1 MLKVNISYFIVKA
14 TNSLYVQLWQ
24 FSFSL
29 YCRLLVMVVL
39 SVCTYLAV
47 NFIPH
52 GLVTV
57 ALMSVFGY
65 LLSLDLGGLGA
76 QILSMCCSGHPRL
89 SRNFVKDRDK
99 GFLWS
104 WGVREFLYHTLMLLV
119 IVAIAVVM
127 NKYVASDDD
136 QQLAEDL
143 ADYFAYAII
152 ALLVIEVL
160 LSEIQ
165 TVYILFGLWRN
176 KLYPSSVQRTTIF
189 TKGKSRLGILGY
201 VRRIIMDWGK
211 YDNVTTRLQKC

>member
-1 MLKVNISYFIVKA
+1 
-14 TNSLYVQLWQ
+14 
-24 FSFSL
+24 
-29 YCRLLVMVVL
+29 MVVL
-39 SVCTYLAV
+39 SVCSYLTV

-65 LLSLDLGGLGA
+65 FLSLDLGSLGA
-76 QILSMCCSGHPRL
+76 QILSMCCLAHPTL
-89 SRNFVKDRDK
+89 GKSFVKDQNK

-104 WGVREFLYHTLMLLV
+104 WGVREFLYHITMLVV
-119 IVAIAVVM
+119 IVTITVVM

-136 QQLAEDL
+136 QQLAGDL
-143 ADYFAYAII
+143 ADYVAYAIV
-152 ALLVIEVL
+152 ALLVIEIL

-189 TKGKSRLGILGY
+189 RKGKRRLGILGH
-201 VRRIIMDWGK
+201 VRRTIMDWGK
-211 YDNVTTRLQKC
+211 